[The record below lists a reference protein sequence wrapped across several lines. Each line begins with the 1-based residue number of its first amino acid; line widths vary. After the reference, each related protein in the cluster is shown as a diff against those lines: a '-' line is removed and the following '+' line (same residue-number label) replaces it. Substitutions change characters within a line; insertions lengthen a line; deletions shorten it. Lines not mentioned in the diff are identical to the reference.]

1 MNKTKNN
8 KKKTNTKKNTLK
20 KNINTSKNKKNNIT
34 KTREPQ
40 NKTKQEQK
48 KAIKEKVANTPKKN
62 NLLEDKKY
70 KEAEKLYKEKKYEES
85 YDIYLK
91 LNNNYPKN
99 KKIYK
104 RLIETLTNDYTKKD
118 NSKDFKKLYDDYI
131 TTYKLLLNKKE
142 LKYFE
147 KKLEEYN
154 NLRKKSNSKFLLI
167 SLLGW
172 FGVHKFIEKKY
183 VIGVI
188 YLLTLGIFGIGV
200 IIDLINDYAEYED
213 VRQLNIVRY
222 IISVLVLLFGIFKFE
237 SINIIF
243 FIIVSILI
251 TPIVYS
257 KLLRIIPNIIKII
270 VILILCYFGFK
281 TTESITL
288 LPTNILGT
296 WKMNNENTN
305 YKEIT
310 IHNNKSTIKFTDRK
324 DEVGNNEY
332 DTETKILKVY
342 VNATTFYKFKKDDK
356 ENKLC
361 IYNESDS
368 CIIYFEK

>member
-257 KLLRIIPNIIKII
+257 RLLRIIPNIIKII
-270 VILILCYFGFK
+270 VIIILCYFGFK

>member
-8 KKKTNTKKNTLK
+8 KKKTNTKKNTPK
-20 KNINTSKNKKNNIT
+20 KNINTNKNKKNNIT
-34 KTREPQ
+34 KTKEPQ

-91 LNNNYPKN
+91 LNNKYPKN

-213 VRQLNIVRY
+213 VKQLNIVRY

-257 KLLRIIPNIIKII
+257 RLLRIIPNIIKII
-270 VILILCYFGFK
+270 VIIILCYFGFK

>member
-8 KKKTNTKKNTLK
+8 KKKTNIKKNTTK
-20 KNINTSKNKKNNIT
+20 KNINTSKNQKNNIT
-34 KTREPQ
+34 KTKEPQ

-48 KAIKEKVANTPKKN
+48 KVIKEKVVNTPKKN
-62 NLLEDKKY
+62 NLLDDKKY

-91 LNNNYPKN
+91 LNNKYPKN
-99 KKIYK
+99 KKVYK

-213 VRQLNIVRY
+213 VKQLNIVRY

>member
-8 KKKTNTKKNTLK
+8 KKKTNTKKNTPK
-20 KNINTSKNKKNNIT
+20 KNINTNKNKKNNIT
-34 KTREPQ
+34 KTKEPQ

-48 KAIKEKVANTPKKN
+48 KVIKEKVVNTPKKN
-62 NLLEDKKY
+62 NLLDDKKY

-91 LNNNYPKN
+91 LNNKYPKN

-213 VRQLNIVRY
+213 VKQLNIVRY

>member
-20 KNINTSKNKKNNIT
+20 KNINTSKNKKNKIT

-243 FIIVSILI
+243 FIIISILI

-270 VILILCYFGFK
+270 VIIILCYFGFK

>member
-8 KKKTNTKKNTLK
+8 KKKTNTKKNTPK
-20 KNINTSKNKKNNIT
+20 KNINTSKNQKNNIT
-34 KTREPQ
+34 KTKEPQ

-48 KAIKEKVANTPKKN
+48 KVIKEKVVNTPKKN

-85 YDIYLK
+85 YNIYLK
-91 LNNNYPKN
+91 LNNKYPKN

-213 VRQLNIVRY
+213 VKQLNIVRY

-243 FIIVSILI
+243 FIIVSIII

-270 VILILCYFGFK
+270 VIIILCYFGFK

>member
-20 KNINTSKNKKNNIT
+20 KNINTIKNKKNNIT
-34 KTREPQ
+34 KTKELQ

-48 KAIKEKVANTPKKN
+48 KVIKEKVVNAPKKN
-62 NLLEDKKY
+62 NLLDDKKY

-91 LNNNYPKN
+91 LNNKYPKN
-99 KKIYK
+99 KKVYK

-183 VIGVI
+183 VLGVI

-213 VRQLNIVRY
+213 VKQLNIVRY

>member
-8 KKKTNTKKNTLK
+8 KKKTNTKKNTPK
-20 KNINTSKNKKNNIT
+20 KNINNNKNKKNNIT
-34 KTREPQ
+34 KTKEPQ

-48 KAIKEKVANTPKKN
+48 KVIKEKVVNTPKKN
-62 NLLEDKKY
+62 NLLDDKKY

-91 LNNNYPKN
+91 LNNKYPKN

-154 NLRKKSNSKFLLI
+154 NLRKKSNGKFLLI

-183 VIGVI
+183 VLGVI

-213 VRQLNIVRY
+213 VKQLNIVRY

-270 VILILCYFGFK
+270 VIIILCYFGFK

>member
-8 KKKTNTKKNTLK
+8 KKKTNTKKNTPK
-20 KNINTSKNKKNNIT
+20 KNINTNKNKKNNIT
-34 KTREPQ
+34 KTKEPQ

-48 KAIKEKVANTPKKN
+48 KVIKEKVVNTPKKN
-62 NLLEDKKY
+62 NLLDDKKY

-91 LNNNYPKN
+91 LNNKYPKN

-167 SLLGW
+167 SFLGW

-213 VRQLNIVRY
+213 VKQLNIVRY

>member
-8 KKKTNTKKNTLK
+8 KKKTNTKKNTPK
-20 KNINTSKNKKNNIT
+20 KNINTNKNKKNNIT
-34 KTREPQ
+34 KTKEPQ

-48 KAIKEKVANTPKKN
+48 KVIKEKAVNTPKKN

-91 LNNNYPKN
+91 LNNKYPKN

-183 VIGVI
+183 VLGVI

-213 VRQLNIVRY
+213 VKQLNIVRY
-222 IISVLVLLFGIFKFE
+222 IISVLVLLFGIFKIE
-237 SINIIF
+237 SINIIV
-243 FIIVSILI
+243 FII
-251 TPIVYS
+251 IVFNGIFVE
-257 KLLRIIPNIIKII
+257 R
-270 VILILCYFGFK
+270 
-281 TTESITL
+281 
-288 LPTNILGT
+288 
-296 WKMNNENTN
+296 
-305 YKEIT
+305 
-310 IHNNKSTIKFTDRK
+310 
-324 DEVGNNEY
+324 
-332 DTETKILKVY
+332 
-342 VNATTFYKFKKDDK
+342 
-356 ENKLC
+356 
-361 IYNESDS
+361 
-368 CIIYFEK
+368 

>member
-8 KKKTNTKKNTLK
+8 KKKTNIKKNTTK

-34 KTREPQ
+34 KTKEPQ

-48 KAIKEKVANTPKKN
+48 KVIKEKVVNTPKKN

-85 YDIYLK
+85 YDIYLR
-91 LNNNYPKN
+91 LNNKYPKN

-104 RLIETLTNDYTKKD
+104 RLIETLTNNYTKKD

-188 YLLTLGIFGIGV
+188 YLLTLGLFGIGV

-213 VRQLNIVRY
+213 VKQLNIVRY
-222 IISVLVLLFGIFKFE
+222 IISVLVLLFSIFKFE
-237 SINIIF
+237 IINIIF
-243 FIIVSILI
+243 FIIISILI

-270 VILILCYFGFK
+270 VIIILCYFGFK

-324 DEVGNNEY
+324 EEVGNNEY

>member
-8 KKKTNTKKNTLK
+8 KKKTNIKKNTTK
-20 KNINTSKNKKNNIT
+20 KNINTSKNQKNNIT

-48 KAIKEKVANTPKKN
+48 KVMKEKVANTPKKN

-70 KEAEKLYKEKKYEES
+70 KDAEKLYKEKKYEES

-91 LNNNYPKN
+91 LNNKYPKN

-213 VRQLNIVRY
+213 VKQLNIVRY
-222 IISVLVLLFGIFKFE
+222 IISVLVLLFSIFKFE

-270 VILILCYFGFK
+270 VIIILCYFGFK

-332 DTETKILKVY
+332 NTETKILKVY
-342 VNATTFYKFKKDDK
+342 VNATTFYKFKKNDK

>member
-8 KKKTNTKKNTLK
+8 KKKTNTKKNTPK
-20 KNINTSKNKKNNIT
+20 KNINTSKNQKNNIT
-34 KTREPQ
+34 KTKEPQ

-48 KAIKEKVANTPKKN
+48 KVIKEKVVNTPKKN

-91 LNNNYPKN
+91 LNNKYPKN

-183 VIGVI
+183 VLGVI

-213 VRQLNIVRY
+213 VKQLNIVRY

-243 FIIVSILI
+243 FIIVSIII

-270 VILILCYFGFK
+270 VIIILCYFGFK

>member
-8 KKKTNTKKNTLK
+8 KKKTNTKKNTPK
-20 KNINTSKNKKNNIT
+20 KNINTNKNKKNNIT
-34 KTREPQ
+34 KTKEPQ

-48 KAIKEKVANTPKKN
+48 KVIKEKVVNTPKKN

-91 LNNNYPKN
+91 LNNKYPKN

-118 NSKDFKKLYDDYI
+118 NSKDFKKLYDDYM

-183 VIGVI
+183 VLGVI

-213 VRQLNIVRY
+213 VKQLNIVRY

-270 VILILCYFGFK
+270 VIIILCYFGFK

>member
-8 KKKTNTKKNTLK
+8 KKKTNIKKNTTK

-34 KTREPQ
+34 KTKEPQ

-48 KAIKEKVANTPKKN
+48 KVIKEKVVNTPKKN

-91 LNNNYPKN
+91 LNNKYPKN

-213 VRQLNIVRY
+213 VKQLNIVRY
-222 IISVLVLLFGIFKFE
+222 IISVLVLLFSIFKFE

-243 FIIVSILI
+243 FIIISILI

-270 VILILCYFGFK
+270 VIIILCYFGFK

-324 DEVGNNEY
+324 EEVGNNEY

>member
-8 KKKTNTKKNTLK
+8 KKKTNTKKNTPK
-20 KNINTSKNKKNNIT
+20 KNINTSKNQKNNIT
-34 KTREPQ
+34 KTKEPQ

-48 KAIKEKVANTPKKN
+48 KVIKEKVVNTPKKN

-91 LNNNYPKN
+91 LNNKYPKN

-213 VRQLNIVRY
+213 VKQLNIVRY

-243 FIIVSILI
+243 FIIVSIII

-270 VILILCYFGFK
+270 VIIILCYFGFK

>member
-8 KKKTNTKKNTLK
+8 KKKTNIKKNTTK
-20 KNINTSKNKKNNIT
+20 KNINTSKNQKNNIT
-34 KTREPQ
+34 KTKEPQ
-40 NKTKQEQK
+40 NKTKKEQK
-48 KAIKEKVANTPKKN
+48 KVIKEKVVNTPKKN
-62 NLLEDKKY
+62 NLLDDKKY

-91 LNNNYPKN
+91 LNNKYPKN
-99 KKIYK
+99 KKVYK

-118 NSKDFKKLYDDYI
+118 NSKDFKKIYDDYI

-213 VRQLNIVRY
+213 VKQLNIVRY

>member
-8 KKKTNTKKNTLK
+8 KKKTNIKKNTTK
-20 KNINTSKNKKNNIT
+20 KNINTSKNQKNNST
-34 KTREPQ
+34 KTKKPQ

-48 KAIKEKVANTPKKN
+48 KVIKEKVVNTPKKN
-62 NLLEDKKY
+62 NLLDDKKY

-91 LNNNYPKN
+91 LNNKYPKN
-99 KKIYK
+99 KKVYK

-183 VIGVI
+183 VLGVI

-213 VRQLNIVRY
+213 VKQLNIVRY

>member
-8 KKKTNTKKNTLK
+8 KKKTNTKKNTPK
-20 KNINTSKNKKNNIT
+20 KNINTSKNQKNNIT
-34 KTREPQ
+34 KTKEPQ

-48 KAIKEKVANTPKKN
+48 KVIKEKVVNTPKKN

-91 LNNNYPKN
+91 LNNKYPKN

-118 NSKDFKKLYDDYI
+118 NSKDFKKLFDDYI

-213 VRQLNIVRY
+213 VKQLNIVRY

-257 KLLRIIPNIIKII
+257 NLLRIIPNIIKII
-270 VILILCYFGFK
+270 VIIILCYFGFK

-332 DTETKILKVY
+332 DTKTKILKVY

>member
-8 KKKTNTKKNTLK
+8 KKKTNIKKNTTK
-20 KNINTSKNKKNNIT
+20 KNINTSKNQKNNIT

-48 KAIKEKVANTPKKN
+48 KAIKEKVANIPKKN

-91 LNNNYPKN
+91 LNNKYPKN

-183 VIGVI
+183 VLGVI

-213 VRQLNIVRY
+213 VKQLNIVRY
-222 IISVLVLLFGIFKFE
+222 IISILVLLFGIFKFE

>member
-8 KKKTNTKKNTLK
+8 KKKTNIKKNTLK
-20 KNINTSKNKKNNIT
+20 KNINTSKNQKNNIT

-91 LNNNYPKN
+91 LNNKYPKN

-213 VRQLNIVRY
+213 VKQLNIVRY

>member
-8 KKKTNTKKNTLK
+8 KKKTNTKKNTPK

-34 KTREPQ
+34 KTKEPQ

-48 KAIKEKVANTPKKN
+48 KVIKEKVVNTPKKN
-62 NLLEDKKY
+62 NLLDDKKY

-91 LNNNYPKN
+91 LNNKYPKN
-99 KKIYK
+99 KKVYK

-183 VIGVI
+183 VLGVI

-213 VRQLNIVRY
+213 VKQLNIVRY

-270 VILILCYFGFK
+270 VIIILCYFGFK

>member
-8 KKKTNTKKNTLK
+8 KKKTNAKKNTLK
-20 KNINTSKNKKNNIT
+20 KKINTNKNKKNNIT
-34 KTREPQ
+34 KTKEVQ
-40 NKTKQEQK
+40 TKPKLEQK
-48 KAIKEKVANTPKKN
+48 KVIKETIVNTPKKN
-62 NLLEDKKY
+62 NLIDDKKY

-91 LNNNYPKN
+91 LNNKYPKN

-118 NSKDFKKLYDDYI
+118 NSRDFKKLYDDYI

-183 VIGVI
+183 VLGVI

-213 VRQLNIVRY
+213 VKQLNIVRY

-270 VILILCYFGFK
+270 VIIILCYFGFK
-281 TTESITL
+281 TTESIAL

-361 IYNESDS
+361 IYNEFDS

>member
-8 KKKTNTKKNTLK
+8 KKKTNTKKNTPK
-20 KNINTSKNKKNNIT
+20 KNINTSKNQKNNIT
-34 KTREPQ
+34 KTKEPQ

-48 KAIKEKVANTPKKN
+48 KVIKEKVVNTPKKN

-91 LNNNYPKN
+91 LNNKYPKN

-104 RLIETLTNDYTKKD
+104 RLIETLTNGYTKKD

-213 VRQLNIVRY
+213 VKQLNIVRY

-243 FIIVSILI
+243 FIIVSIII

-270 VILILCYFGFK
+270 VIIILCYFGFK

>member
-8 KKKTNTKKNTLK
+8 KKKTNTKKNTPK
-20 KNINTSKNKKNNIT
+20 KNINTNKNKKNNIT
-34 KTREPQ
+34 KTKEPQ

-257 KLLRIIPNIIKII
+257 RLLRIIPNIIKII
-270 VILILCYFGFK
+270 VIIILCYFGFK

>member
-1 MNKTKNN
+1 MTKTKTNKKKNTTKNTPKNN
-8 KKKTNTKKNTLK
+8 K
-20 KNINTSKNKKNNIT
+20 NINNKEIVVKEKNKKIINS
-34 KTREPQ
+34 
-40 NKTKQEQK
+40 
-48 KAIKEKVANTPKKN
+48 PKKN
-62 NLLEDKKY
+62 NLLDDKQY
-70 KEAEKLYKEKKYEES
+70 KKAEKLYKEKKYQES
-85 YDIYLK
+85 YEIYLK
-91 LNNNYPKN
+91 LNNKYPKN

-104 RLIETLTNDYTKKD
+104 RLIETLTNDYTEKNNTKE
-118 NSKDFKKLYDDYI
+118 FKNLYNDYI
-131 TTYKLLLNKKE
+131 TTYKLLLTKKE

-147 KKLEEYN
+147 KKIEEYN
-154 NLRKKSNSKFLLI
+154 DLRKKTNSKFVLI

-172 FGVHKFIEKKY
+172 FGIHKFIEKKY
-183 VIGVI
+183 ILGII
-188 YLLTLGIFGIGV
+188 YLFTLGIFGIGV

-213 VRQLNIVRY
+213 IKQLNIVRY
-222 IISVLVLLFGIFKFE
+222 IISFLILLFGIIKFE

-243 FIIVSILI
+243 FIIISVLT

-257 KLLRIIPNIIKII
+257 KLLRIVPNIIKII
-270 VILILCYFGFK
+270 VIIVMFYLGFK
-281 TTESITL
+281 TTESIVL

-305 YKEIT
+305 FKEII

-324 DEVGNNEY
+324 EEIGNNEY
-332 DTETKILKVY
+332 DTENEILKVY
-342 VNATTFYKFKKDDK
+342 VNATTFYKFKKDKK

>member
-8 KKKTNTKKNTLK
+8 KKKTNTKKNTPK
-20 KNINTSKNKKNNIT
+20 KNINTNKNKKNNIT
-34 KTREPQ
+34 KTKEPQ

-48 KAIKEKVANTPKKN
+48 KVIKEKVVNTPKKN

-257 KLLRIIPNIIKII
+257 RLLRIIPNIIKII
-270 VILILCYFGFK
+270 VIIILCYFGFK

>member
-8 KKKTNTKKNTLK
+8 KKKTNTKKNTPK

-34 KTREPQ
+34 KTKEPQ

-48 KAIKEKVANTPKKN
+48 KVIKEKVVNTPKKN
-62 NLLEDKKY
+62 NLLDDKKY

-91 LNNNYPKN
+91 LNNKYPKN
-99 KKIYK
+99 KKVYK

-183 VIGVI
+183 VLGVI

-213 VRQLNIVRY
+213 VKQLNIVRY

-243 FIIVSILI
+243 FIIVSIII

-270 VILILCYFGFK
+270 VIIILCYFGFK

>member
-91 LNNNYPKN
+91 LNNKYPKN

-213 VRQLNIVRY
+213 VKQLNIVRY

-257 KLLRIIPNIIKII
+257 RLLRIIPNIIKII

>member
-8 KKKTNTKKNTLK
+8 KKKTNTKKNTPK
-20 KNINTSKNKKNNIT
+20 KNINTNKNKKNNIT
-34 KTREPQ
+34 KTKEPQ

-48 KAIKEKVANTPKKN
+48 KVIKEKVVNTPKKN
-62 NLLEDKKY
+62 NLLDDKKY

-91 LNNNYPKN
+91 LNNKYPKN

-183 VIGVI
+183 VLGVI
-188 YLLTLGIFGIGV
+188 YLLTFGIFGIGV

-213 VRQLNIVRY
+213 VKQLNIVRY